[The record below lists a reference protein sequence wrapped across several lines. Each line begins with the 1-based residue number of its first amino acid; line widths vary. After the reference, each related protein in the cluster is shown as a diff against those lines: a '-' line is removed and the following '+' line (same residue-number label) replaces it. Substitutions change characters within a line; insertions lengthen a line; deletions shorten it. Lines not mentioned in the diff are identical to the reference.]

1 LKEKNPFVRFFSF
14 KLVERLSKLHIYL
27 YDMVVNA
34 TNSRDI
40 YTQLQIACPNS
51 NVKPFSPILSLPP
64 AITERREL
72 VFQWNRSLHFV
83 LKQLQSSIDD
93 LNIKLT
99 QQIIIDICS
108 NSNFAV
114 KSNQCTQIDKES
126 TK

>member
-1 LKEKNPFVRFFSF
+1 LKEKNPFVRFSF

>member
-1 LKEKNPFVRFFSF
+1 LKEKNPFVRFSF

-40 YTQLQIACPNS
+40 YTQLHIACPNS